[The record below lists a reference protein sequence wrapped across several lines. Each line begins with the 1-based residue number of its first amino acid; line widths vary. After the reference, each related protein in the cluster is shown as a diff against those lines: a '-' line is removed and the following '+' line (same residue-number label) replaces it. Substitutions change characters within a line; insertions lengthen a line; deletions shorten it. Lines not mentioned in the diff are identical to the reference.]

1 MAIGNL
7 IFFGVLLISLFCT
20 SLTNGSK
27 CSLKEDI
34 VQCACNGSE
43 TKITEVFKED
53 LKHFPNT
60 KGIRFIDCNIDV
72 TKSIYDLSIHKSV
85 QFYQEK
91 CVCKA
96 LNMRQPSKSSKVRLE
111 ILVIKIV
118 NTSYHEFCFVN
129 LGTKNY

>member
-43 TKITEVFKED
+43 TKITEEFKED
-53 LKHFPNT
+53 LKRFPNT
-60 KGIRFIDCNIDV
+60 KGIRFIDCDIDI
-72 TKSIYDLSIHKSV
+72 TNSTYDLSIHKSV
-85 QFYQEK
+85 QFYLKK

-96 LNMRQPSKSSKVRLE
+96 LNVSQPSNSSKVRLE
-111 ILVIKIV
+111 ILVTKIV
-118 NTSYHEFCFVN
+118 NTM
-129 LGTKNY
+129 

>member
-1 MAIGNL
+1 MAIANL
-7 IFFGVLLISLFCT
+7 IFFCIFILLLFCT
-20 SLTNGSK
+20 SLTKESK
-27 CSLKEDI
+27 CSFKEDI

-85 QFYQEK
+85 QFYLKK

-96 LNMRQPSKSSKVRLE
+96 LNVSQPSNSSKVRLE
-111 ILVIKIV
+111 ILVTKIV
-118 NTSYHEFCFVN
+118 NTM
-129 LGTKNY
+129 

>member
-60 KGIRFIDCNIDV
+60 KGIRFIDCDIDV
-72 TKSIYDLSIHKSV
+72 TNSTYDLSIHKSV
-85 QFYQEK
+85 QFYQTK

-96 LNMRQPSKSSKVRLE
+96 LNVRQPSKSS
-111 ILVIKIV
+111 VIKIV